1 MNKKRFK
8 FAVTAAVIFTA
19 AVMLCIIISIVK
31 SDNKE
36 LVLRDLDT
44 GKVYARYQL
53 NEGDTFSITFV
64 HSVNKSPVTEV
75 YQIRNDKIYLEEC
88 LYYAFGAGVATTLEG
103 EQTLSYGENGEMI
116 ISNINTLMYDLIYVV
131 GTVSDH
137 VLEIQN
143 TEISLR
149 ELCGQN
155 SSVSF
160 IYE

>member
-1 MNKKRFK
+1 MNKKRIY

-19 AVMLCIIISIVK
+19 AVLLCIIISILK

-36 LVLRDLDT
+36 LVLRDFDT

-53 NEGDTFSITFV
+53 EEGETFSIPFV

>member
-1 MNKKRFK
+1 MNKKRFY
-8 FAVTAAVIFTA
+8 FAVTAAVVFTA
-19 AVMLCIIISIVK
+19 AVMLCVIISI
-31 SDNKE
+31 NKDKK

-44 GKVYARYQL
+44 GKIYAKYQL
-53 NEGDTFSITFV
+53 VEGDAFSITFI

-75 YQIRNDKIYLEEC
+75 YQIKDGRIYLEQC

-116 ISNINTLMYDLIYVV
+116 ISNINTVMTDLIYVV

-137 VLEIQN
+137 VLEFQN

>member
-1 MNKKRFK
+1 M
-8 FAVTAAVIFTA
+8 
-19 AVMLCIIISIVK
+19 
-31 SDNKE
+31 
-36 LVLRDLDT
+36 
-44 GKVYARYQL
+44 
-53 NEGDTFSITFV
+53 
-64 HSVNKSPVTEV
+64 NKSPVTEV
-75 YQIRNDKIYLEEC
+75 YQIKDDKIYLEKC

-116 ISNINTLMYDLIYVV
+116 ISNINTLMHDLIYIV

-137 VLEIQN
+137 ILEIQN

-149 ELCGQN
+149 ELCGRN

>member
-1 MNKKRFK
+1 MNKKRIY
-8 FAVTAAVIFTA
+8 FAMTAAVIFTA
-19 AVMLCIIISIVK
+19 AVLLCIIISILK

-36 LVLRDLDT
+36 LVLRDFDT

-53 NEGDTFSITFV
+53 EEGDTFSITFV

-137 VLEIQN
+137 VLELQN

>member
-1 MNKKRFK
+1 MNKKRFY

-19 AVMLCIIISIVK
+19 AVMLCIIISITK

-53 NEGDTFSITFV
+53 KEGDTFSITFV

-137 VLEIQN
+137 VLELQN

>member
-1 MNKKRFK
+1 MNKKRFY
-8 FAVTAAVIFTA
+8 FAVTAAVVFTA
-19 AVMLCIIISIVK
+19 AVMLCVIISISK
-31 SDNKE
+31 DKK
-36 LVLRDLDT
+36 LVLKDLDT
-44 GKVYARYQL
+44 GKIYAKYQL
-53 NEGDTFSITFV
+53 VEGDTFSITFV

-75 YQIRNDKIYLEEC
+75 YQIKDGRIYLEQC

-116 ISNINTLMYDLIYVV
+116 ISNINTVMTDLIYVV

-137 VLEIQN
+137 VLEFQN